1 MKVSVKKNPIVF
13 EKLKKIKDAR
23 VRVGWFEESKY
34 DDNTP
39 VANVAFWQEY
49 GTKRGIPERPFMR
62 PAAFH
67 NEKKWIA
74 LAKQEVAKCVESG
87 KSLTLAMDKLG
98 FMVQGD
104 IQFEISSVYEPE
116 LKESTIKARLRRKSV
131 KKVTASLTKPLIDT
145 GTMLASVQHKVEE
158 C

>member
-1 MKVSVKKNPIVF
+1 MKVKIQRNDALFSKI
-13 EKLKKIKDAR
+13 KKIRDAR
-23 VRVGWFEESKY
+23 VRVGWFEESRY

-49 GTKRGIPERPFMR
+49 GTKRGIHERPFMR

-67 NEKKWIA
+67 NEKKWTD
-74 LAKQEVAKCVESG
+74 LAKQEVVKCVDGG
-87 KSLTLAMDKLG
+87 KPLTVAMEKLG
-98 FMVQGD
+98 LVVQGD
-104 IQFEISSVYEPE
+104 VQEAIIAVTEPH
-116 LKESTIKARLRRKSV
+116 LKESTIKSRLRRKKV
-131 KKVTASLTKPLIDT
+131 KKITASLTKPLIDT

>member
-1 MKVSVKKNPIVF
+1 MKTIVKRNSTVLDAVKKM
-13 EKLKKIKDAR
+13 KDAR
-23 VRVGWFEESKY
+23 VLVGWFEDSKY

-67 NEKKWIA
+67 NEKKWVD
-74 LAKQEVAKCVESG
+74 LTKQEVKKCIESG
-87 KSLTLAMDKLG
+87 KKLTVAMERLG
-98 FMVQGD
+98 LVVQGD
-104 IQFEISSVYEPE
+104 VQAEIIAVTEPA
-116 LKESTIKARLRRKSV
+116 LKESTIKARLRRKTV

-158 C
+158 V